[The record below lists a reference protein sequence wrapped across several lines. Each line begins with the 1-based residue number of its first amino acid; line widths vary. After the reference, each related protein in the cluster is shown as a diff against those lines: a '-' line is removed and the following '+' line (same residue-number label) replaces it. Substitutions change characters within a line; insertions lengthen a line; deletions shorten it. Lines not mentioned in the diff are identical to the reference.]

1 MPDAGGGWKRALVSA
16 QAQLAL
22 VTRDAPGATALLK
35 QLQGLL
41 EAAGEPTTPVH
52 AMQGDL
58 AFEVGGEL
66 HGGCGHPSSSC
77 V

>member
-1 MPDAGGGWKRALVSA
+1 M
-16 QAQLAL
+16 
-22 VTRDAPGATALLK
+22 TRDAPGATALLK